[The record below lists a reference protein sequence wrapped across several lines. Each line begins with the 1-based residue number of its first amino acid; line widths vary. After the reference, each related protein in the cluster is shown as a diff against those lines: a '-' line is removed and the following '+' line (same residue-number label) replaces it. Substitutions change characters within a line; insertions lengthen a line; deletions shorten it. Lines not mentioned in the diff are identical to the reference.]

1 MNILSINFGPE
12 FTFKTSRSSGSGGQ
26 HVNKVETR
34 VELNFDVLHSTL
46 LSDDQKDVILYKFK
60 NRINK
65 KGVLQIISQSAR
77 TQWRNKQLV
86 RQRFHK
92 LMEHCFEKKKPRI
105 PTKLTKSAKE
115 RRLKGKRMLSEKK
128 ERRRKIE

>member
-1 MNILSINFGPE
+1 MDISSRNFGPE
-12 FTFKTSRSSGSGGQ
+12 FIFKTSRSSGSGGQ

-34 VELNFDVLHSTL
+34 VELNFDVHNSSL
-46 LSDDQKDVILYKFK
+46 LSDEQKALILNKFK

-86 RQRFHK
+86 IQRFHK
-92 LMEHCFEKKKPRI
+92 LLEHCFEKKKPRI
-105 PTKLTKSAKE
+105 PTKPTKSTKE
-115 RRLKGKRMLSEKK
+115 RRLKKKKMLSEKK
-128 ERRRKIE
+128 ERRKRV